1 LLAVC
6 LAAALAGCNR
16 GQGGY
21 QGFGAGEIVPVTV
34 ATVERKTMPSQLH
47 AIGSVQPFS
56 TVSIKARIGGAL
68 TAVHFREGQDVR
80 KGDLLF
86 TIDPRPLRAALT
98 EAQANKA
105 RDIARL
111 KQAEEEE
118 RRWSYMVQHGVGSQ
132 ERYGQAQADA
142 AALRAAVA
150 ADEAAIQTATLNVEY
165 SEIRSPIDG
174 RTGGLILHE
183 GNLVKAN
190 DDNAMVVI
198 NQVRPVYVDFSV
210 PEKDLAEIRRRT
222 AAGTLDVHAIIPGQ
236 EDHEV
241 TGALNFIDNTVD
253 RTTGTIRL
261 RAVFD
266 NQDQRLWPGQF
277 VNVNLTLTQHPNS
290 LVVPSQAIQTGQDG
304 QYVFV
309 VRKDKTAERLRVVV
323 GESVDGQTVIS
334 KGLRGGETVITDG
347 QLRLLPGSKVEIKK
361 GIEDTQG
368 SVS

>member
-1 LLAVC
+1 M
-6 LAAALAGCNR
+6 
-16 GQGGY
+16 
-21 QGFGAGEIVPVTV
+21 PVTV